1 MGFFQEPTNWV
12 FLSFVIFAVGFAYKG
27 WSHVLA
33 RLDGRIAE
41 ISAELETAAK
51 LHREAADM
59 LAQYQTRQREA
70 LSEADTITARAREQ
84 AESIRIRAEY
94 DLKETIARRERQLE
108 ERLARIEQSAIAELR
123 AAAASIALEASES
136 LIRKGLDAKGQIA
149 LVDKSTASI
158 TTSGIN

>member
-12 FLSFVIFAVGFAYKG
+12 LLSFVIFVAGFAYKG

-59 LAQYQTRQREA
+59 LAQYQARQRDALGEA
-70 LSEADTITARAREQ
+70 ATITARAREQ
-84 AESIRIRAEY
+84 AEGIRIRAEY

-108 ERLARIEQSAIAELR
+108 ERLGRIEQNAIAELR